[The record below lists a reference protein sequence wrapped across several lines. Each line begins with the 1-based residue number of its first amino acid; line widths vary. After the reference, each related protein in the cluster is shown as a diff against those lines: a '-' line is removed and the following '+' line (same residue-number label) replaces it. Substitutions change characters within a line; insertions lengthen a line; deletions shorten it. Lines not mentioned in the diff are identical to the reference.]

1 MLRKL
6 AVSLLL
12 AAGAAALAADHSSNI
27 SIMTQNLDDGTD
39 QTYVLAAALGA
50 IPGFTVPDAVDLTFA
65 ELQASHLPARATVL
79 ATQIAQRKPD
89 IIALQ
94 EASLW
99 RVGPTVSNATNILYD
114 QLTNLVSALNNLGV
128 PYLVVAVNAVSDSAL
143 AGNQVPALRFTDRD
157 ALLVRA
163 DLGPPSFNL
172 SNVHSRIFAASL
184 PFPQL
189 GLEIHA
195 GWIIA
200 DIHSGNRQFRLLTT
214 HLMSAIPGVDAATQ
228 VQVAQAQELLHET
241 RNSTLPVVMCGDFN
255 SDALQGGGPDTTPT
269 APLIQA
275 AGFTEVW
282 PQLHPATDPGL
293 TWPLYLEDQFPP
305 PPFFAPSAPFERI
318 DLFFAQGIQP
328 VSIDQVLSPT
338 GAVPPFGSDHA
349 GVIAVFQP

>member
-12 AAGAAALAADHSSNI
+12 AAGGVLAADHSSNI
-27 SIMTQNLDDGTD
+27 SIMTQNMDDGTD

-50 IPGFTVPDAVDLTFA
+50 IPGFTIPDAVDLTFA
-65 ELQASHLPARATVL
+65 ELQASRLPARANAL

-89 IIALQ
+89 ILALQ

-99 RVGPTVSNATNILYD
+99 RVGPTVGNASTILYD

-128 PYLVVAVNAVSDSAL
+128 PYLVVAVNAVSDFAL

-163 DLGPPSFNL
+163 DLGPPSFNV
-172 SNVHSRIFAASL
+172 SNIHSRIFEASL

-189 GLEIHA
+189 GAQIYD
-195 GWIIA
+195 GWIAA

-214 HLMSAIPGVDAATQ
+214 HLLSPIPGVDAATQ
-228 VQVAQAQELLHET
+228 VQVAQAQELLHEI
-241 RNSTLPVVMCGDFN
+241 RNSTVPVVMCGDFN
-255 SDALQGGGPDTTPT
+255 SDALQSGGPDTTPT
-269 APLIQA
+269 TPLIQA
-275 AGFTEVW
+275 AGFSEVW
-282 PQLHPATDPGL
+282 PQLHSVSDPGL

-305 PPFFAPSAPFERI
+305 PPFFAASAPFERI

-328 VSIDQVLSPT
+328 VGIDQVISPT
-338 GAVPPFGSDHA
+338 GAAPPFGSDHT